1 MKTQT
6 KNYKKE
12 RNLFIASITTFIFV
26 VGYIVYNAIAMG
38 LMNGSTYAS
47 GVTKSI
53 KFKSTNISTSES
65 RIKRTP
71 LASRCVPFG
80 SLESEHAV
88 SELATVSKVV
98 VNFNNFLN
106 IF

>member
-26 VGYIVYNAIAMG
+26 AGYIVYNAIAMG

-47 GVTKSI
+47 G
-53 KFKSTNISTSES
+53 F
-65 RIKRTP
+65 
-71 LASRCVPFG
+71 
-80 SLESEHAV
+80 
-88 SELATVSKVV
+88 
-98 VNFNNFLN
+98 
-106 IF
+106 